1 MVAAVCLAL
10 AVGASEADAQS
21 GMTSPEDYRVGFGD
35 VLTVTVWK
43 YDELTV
49 TVPVRPDGRI
59 TVPLVG
65 DVQAEG
71 KSSSEIQ
78 TQLTEAFEQFV
89 TAPAVSVLVQQ
100 VNSLKVFIVG
110 EVATPGV
117 FDLIRPTRLIEAL
130 AMAGG
135 LTEFAKLDEIVL
147 LRDTP
152 DGETRLTLS
161 YKAIVS
167 GRNLQ
172 ENLLLQPGDTIIVP

>member
-10 AVGASEADAQS
+10 AVGVSEADAQS